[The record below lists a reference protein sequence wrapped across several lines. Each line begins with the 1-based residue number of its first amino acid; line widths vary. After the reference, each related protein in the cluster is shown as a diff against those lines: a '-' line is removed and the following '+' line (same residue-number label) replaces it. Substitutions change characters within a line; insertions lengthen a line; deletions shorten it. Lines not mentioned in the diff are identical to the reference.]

1 MGKKPEF
8 IPENIFYR
16 LAMKA
21 KNEVAEKFQAMLD
34 NDFADEGLDYFPFNT
49 NVEHGGQAS
58 TNYYLSVPFAKKLC
72 MLSKSERGEQARNYF
87 IEVERRYQT
96 SSQLPTM
103 TQAQLIAGIA
113 QIRTQNMAQYRKN
126 SCGFQRTTADIRKAA
141 GAYLTSIGGS

>member
-34 NDFADEGLDYFPFNT
+34 NEFAEEGTDYFPFRMNA
-49 NVEHGGQAS
+49 ECGGQA
-58 TNYYLSVPFAKKLC
+58 TINYELTIDFAKHLC
-72 MLSKSERGEQARNYF
+72 MLSRSERGEQARNYF
-87 IEVERRYQT
+87 IEVERRYQS

-103 TQAQLIAGIA
+103 TQAQLIAGILY
-113 QIRTQNMAQYRKN
+113 IRVE
-126 SCGFQRTTADIRKAA
+126 
-141 GAYLTSIGGS
+141 